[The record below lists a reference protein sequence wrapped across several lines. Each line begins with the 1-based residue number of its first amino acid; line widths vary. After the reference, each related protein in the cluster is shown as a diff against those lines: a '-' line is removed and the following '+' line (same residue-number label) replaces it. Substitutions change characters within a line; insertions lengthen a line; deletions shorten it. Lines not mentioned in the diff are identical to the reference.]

1 MTAAGESGTGFVADV
16 TVLISEEE
24 DDDDDDN
31 EHKEEDDD
39 ADNEDND
46 PPLLMGGLFSLCSR
60 AWAIRVRLNCLLR
73 PASEMSAN
81 FTRFAH
87 STTSL
92 PNVHTAL
99 VRQ

>member
-16 TVLISEEE
+16 TVAISE
-24 DDDDDDN
+24 DDDD
-31 EHKEEDDD
+31 EQKEEDDD